1 MDFLSIQG
9 LMGKLQAHEERVNK
23 IQKDVSA
30 QTFFFQNKM
39 VLDIPKEEEEDLE
52 EKVEAASIDQT
63 IDWMK
68 GTSQLVQLEITIWD
82 PDLITGLTNQK
93 LNAIIVKRQVIKL
106 GIVRVQLRRLKR
118 MQILW

>member
-1 MDFLSIQG
+1 
-9 LMGKLQAHEERVNK
+9 
-23 IQKDVSA
+23 
-30 QTFFFQNKM
+30 M

-82 PDLITGLTNQK
+82 PDLTTGSTNQK

-106 GIVRVQLRRLKR
+106 GIVGVQLRRLKR

>member
-9 LMGKLQAHEERVNK
+9 LMGKLQAHEERVNRFK
-23 IQKDVSA
+23 RMWVHKF
-30 QTFFFQNKM
+30 FFFQNKM

-52 EKVEAASIDQT
+52 EKVKAASIDQT

-82 PDLITGLTNQK
+82 PDLTTGLTNQK

>member
-1 MDFLSIQG
+1 MWVH
-9 LMGKLQAHEERVNK
+9 KH
-23 IQKDVSA
+23 
-30 QTFFFQNKM
+30 FFFQNKM

-82 PDLITGLTNQK
+82 PDLTTGLTNQK

-106 GIVRVQLRRLKR
+106 GIVGVQLRRLKR

>member
-9 LMGKLQAHEERVNK
+9 LMGKLQAHEERVNRFK
-23 IQKDVSA
+23 RMWVHKF
-30 QTFFFQNKM
+30 FFFQNKM

-52 EKVEAASIDQT
+52 EKVKAASIDQT

-68 GTSQLVQLEITIWD
+68 GTSRLVQLAIAIWD
-82 PDLITGLTNQK
+82 PDLTTGLTNQK

-106 GIVRVQLRRLKR
+106 GIAGVQLRRLKR